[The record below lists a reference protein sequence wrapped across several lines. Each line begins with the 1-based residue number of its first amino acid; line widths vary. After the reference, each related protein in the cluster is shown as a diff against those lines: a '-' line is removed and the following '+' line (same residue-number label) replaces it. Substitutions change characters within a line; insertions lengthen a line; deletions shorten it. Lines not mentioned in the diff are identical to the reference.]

1 MGKTNWLAIIVASA
15 VGMGIGFL
23 WYGLFFQDTWMAG
36 NFITMADENTLIKHG
51 ETIPTSATPMI
62 INTIAIVVL
71 ALLTNW
77 LQNYTDQT
85 SASEGGLL
93 GFIVGIFAAINIL
106 LTNLFAANSI
116 SLTAIDAS
124 YVLVLFTMMGLII
137 GAWRKN

>member
-15 VGMGIGFL
+15 EDMGIGFL

-137 GAWRKN
+137 GA